1 VCVGRRHAVCAGVLH
16 YLALFWCHWRAG
28 SLGEGGGGSGE
39 RGAGSARTQTLRREQ
54 GLYRVLCD
62 GPERRHSHVVGLSQV
77 SDGGCRTSRRAKL
90 RILLPLEE
98 AQLALHLPKV
108 VVVGGEER
116 I

>member
-1 VCVGRRHAVCAGVLH
+1 MQGAVRVRRPSPCCVRRRPTLFGALLVPLEGRVIR
-16 YLALFWCHWRAG
+16 
-28 SLGEGGGGSGE
+28 GGGSGE

-90 RILLPLEE
+90 RILLSS
-98 AQLALHLPKV
+98 
-108 VVVGGEER
+108 
-116 I
+116 